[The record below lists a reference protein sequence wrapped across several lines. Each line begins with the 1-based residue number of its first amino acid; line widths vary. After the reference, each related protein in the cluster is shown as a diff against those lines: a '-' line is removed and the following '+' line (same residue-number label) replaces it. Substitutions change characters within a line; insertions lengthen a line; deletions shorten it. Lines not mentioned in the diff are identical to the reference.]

1 MPNDQLFLLPAG
13 FADPAHGPGMYHCTD
28 CARIEG
34 LLSYFPQLRSQLTVA
49 YVDFPRPREQLIAL
63 LGEPHQN
70 CPTLVVHNATG
81 AHAHLL
87 QRSPITGQSFCTGA
101 HEISAYLQATYNVS
115 AAHT

>member
-1 MPNDQLFLLPAG
+1 MPSDQLFLLPAG
-13 FADPAHGPGMYHCTD
+13 FADLAHGPGTYHCID

-34 LLSYFPQLRSQLTVA
+34 LLSYFPHLREQLTVA

-70 CPTLVVHNATG
+70 CPTLVVHNGSGT
-81 AHAHLL
+81 HAHLL
-87 QRSPITGQSFCTGA
+87 QRSPITGQSYCTGA
-101 HEISAYLQATYNVS
+101 HDISAYLHAEYTVS

>member
-1 MPNDQLFLLPAG
+1 MPSDQLFLLPAG
-13 FADPAHGPGMYHCTD
+13 FADLAHGPGTYHCID

-34 LLSYFPQLRSQLTVA
+34 LLSYFPHLREQLTVA

-81 AHAHLL
+81 THAHLL
-87 QRSPITGQSFCTGA
+87 QRSPITGQSYCTGA
-101 HEISAYLQATYNVS
+101 HDISAYLHAEYTVS

>member
-13 FADPAHGPGMYHCTD
+13 FADPAYGPGTYHCTD

-34 LLSYFPQLRSQLTVA
+34 LLSYFPPLRSQLTVA
-49 YVDFPRPREQLIAL
+49 YIDFPRPREQLIAL

-70 CPTLVVHNATG
+70 CPTLVVHNATDT
-81 AHAHLL
+81 HAHLL
-87 QRSPITGQSFCTGA
+87 QRSPNTGQSYCTGA
-101 HEISAYLQATYNVS
+101 HDISAYLHAEYTVS